1 MGEYPFSSGDSISL
15 MIMHI
20 EGNTQRFVEML
31 FRQETDFV
39 RMTRRGVVEMFV
51 CLKVFLVCCGSRR
64 LLRMG

>member
-51 CLKVFLVCCGSRR
+51 CLKVF
-64 LLRMG
+64 

>member
-31 FRQETDFV
+31 FRQEADFDTVV
-39 RMTRRGVVEMFV
+39 RWVLAKKFV
-51 CLKVFLVCCGSRR
+51 CLKVF
-64 LLRMG
+64 